1 MKGSLVDH
9 AGWKKITAAALTLL
23 GIGFLLALAWDQ
35 RDALSR
41 VLLTLRPMGVGV
53 AVLMLVASNASSAT
67 LFAVLARSHGAPESR
82 RSALAGGFM
91 LSQVAKYVPGRV
103 WGVVVQ
109 GLLMGAGA
117 SLRTLI
123 VANVEVALVVLGAVT
138 AVGLALAGGAV
149 YGPWVSVL
157 LLAGSW
163 LALLGM
169 VRGRFLALVV
179 ARLQG
184 WLPARF
190 QSVGA
195 AAAPRCA
202 DTNDRWLPLAL
213 VCLLVFYASGWLIL
227 LAWGLAMPLDDSIK
241 LTALLSVSYALGV
254 LSLLP
259 AGIGAREAAFVGL
272 GHLMHADMPTLAAVA
287 IVTRLVMILGDF
299 ASLPLGWMMWAW
311 KPREH

>member
-1 MKGSLVDH
+1 MKRTLADH

-41 VLLTLRPMGVGV
+41 TLLTLRPMGVGV
-53 AVLMLVASNASSAT
+53 AVLMLVASNASSAM

-82 RSALAGGFM
+82 RSALAGGFL

-138 AVGLALAGGAV
+138 AVGLALAGGAIS
-149 YGPWVSVL
+149 GLWVSL
-157 LLAGSW
+157 ALLAGSW

-169 VRGRFLALVV
+169 VRGRFLAIVV
-179 ARLQG
+179 AHLQG

-195 AAAPRCA
+195 VDPRGA
-202 DTNDRWLPLAL
+202 DTSDRWLPLAL
-213 VCLLVFYASGWLIL
+213 LCLLVFYAGGWIVL
-227 LAWGLAMPLDDSIK
+227 LAWGLAMPVDDSIK

-287 IVTRLVMILGDF
+287 IVTRLVMVLGDF